1 MPHLI
6 VNCDVTRYNGDMNRV
21 DFDKLMQKETE
32 KLGGNKARLL
42 IHSCCAPCSSACLE
56 RLKDYFDI
64 TVLYYNPNIED
75 GEYEVR
81 KAEQIR
87 FLKETGWAEILDCD
101 HETEKFYQAVKGL
114 ENCPEGGARCA
125 VCYRLRIERTAEEA
139 ERLGFDYFAT
149 TLTVSPHKDAA
160 AINAAGEALA
170 RPGGVR
176 WLPSDFKKRGGYQ
189 RSIQLCREHGI
200 YRQSWCGCA
209 YANPGAAAASSL

>member
-1 MPHLI
+1 MQQR
-6 VNCDVTRYNGDMNRV
+6 NY
-21 DFDKLMQKETE
+21 QKELE
-32 KLGGNKARLL
+32 AILSGLAGGARPRLL
-42 IHSCCAPCSSACLE
+42 LHSCCGPCSSYVLE
-56 RLKDYFDI
+56 YLAPYFSID
-64 TVLYYNPNIED
+64 VLFYNPNIQPEA
-75 GEYEVR
+75 EYEKRLFWQAYTIRALSLSGQVR
-81 KAEQIR
+81 LLPAPYR
-87 FLKETGWAEILDCD
+87 GGDFSA
-101 HETEKFYQAVKGL
+101 AARGL
-114 ENCPEGGARCA
+114 EQEPERGARCTS
-125 VCYRLRIERTAEEA
+125 CFRLRLAEAARQAEA
-139 ERLGFDYFAT
+139 GGYAYFAT

>member
-6 VNCDVTRYNGDMNRV
+6 VNCEVTRYNGDMNRV

-149 TLTVSPHKDAA
+149 TLTVSPLKSAYV
-160 AINAAGEALA
+160 INAIGEECAKGKSA
-170 RPGGVR
+170 K
-176 WLPSDFKKRGGYQ
+176 WLYSDFKKRGGYL
-189 RSIQLCREHGI
+189 RSCELSREHGL
-200 YRQSWCGCA
+200 YRQNYCGCEFSRRA
-209 YANPGAAAASSL
+209 RQDKQN